1 MEVKKE
7 PRTPDDPNSPYP
19 PQNDHHPHSKNHTQ
33 YARFQGVGIDEQE
46 DSVLS
51 NHLTLPLP
59 L

>member
-19 PQNDHHPHSKNHTQ
+19 PQNDHHPHSKNLTQ

-51 NHLTLPLP
+51 NHLTLPQP